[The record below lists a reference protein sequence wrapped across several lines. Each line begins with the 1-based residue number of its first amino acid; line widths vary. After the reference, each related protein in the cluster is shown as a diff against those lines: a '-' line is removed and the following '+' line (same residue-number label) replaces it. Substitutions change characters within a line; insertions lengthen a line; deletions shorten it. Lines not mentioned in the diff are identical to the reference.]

1 MDIARM
7 GSTVCPS
14 DLRAS
19 LSVNPS
25 SMGSIMREVVSGS
38 DRPHILFLI
47 DQLCQAGGAER
58 ALLQIIRLLPRSRFR
73 CSLATFKIDR
83 CQPAFADIPCRVHLF
98 PLRRTYGWSGLRAA
112 LRLSKLIRSEG
123 VRLVHTFFETSDI
136 WGGVITK
143 LSGRPRLVSSRRDM
157 GIFRSAKHRLA
168 YRLVNPLF
176 DSVLAVSEEVR
187 KAAIDREGLPSNK
200 VLTVY
205 NGVEVEKLLHACRSD
220 GNELRSRPDFAGF
233 THIVTTV
240 ANIRRVKG
248 LDVLVRAMATVCGE
262 FPGACLVVAGEVLEA
277 DYMREL
283 QKLIRG
289 LGLTERVKFLGS
301 SEKVLA
307 LLRASDVFCLLSR
320 SEGFSNALI
329 EAMASG
335 LPCVATRVGG
345 NGEAVVDGVSGFLV
359 QPDHPEMA
367 ADRILAVLRDPA
379 LSRQMGRA
387 GQLIVKN
394 RFTAQAMIERLIDVY
409 EHLLSSR
416 RS

>member
-176 DSVLAVSEEVR
+176 DS
-187 KAAIDREGLPSNK
+187 